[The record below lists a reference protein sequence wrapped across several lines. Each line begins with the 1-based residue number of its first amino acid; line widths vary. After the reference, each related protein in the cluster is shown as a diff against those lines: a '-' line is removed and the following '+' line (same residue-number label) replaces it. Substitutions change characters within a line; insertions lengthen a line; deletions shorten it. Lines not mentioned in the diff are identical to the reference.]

1 MEHLIEYLKV
11 LADPTRMKII
21 KFLLQ
26 RDMYVCELV
35 EVMGVAQPTVSQH
48 LRRLKAV
55 GLAEE
60 NKEGQRIRYRL
71 IKDKLE
77 EYEAALD
84 FFMAKPI
91 NDIPQMQ
98 TEWERY
104 QKAVAGGGILSC
116 CLANKKIND

>member
-1 MEHLIEYLKV
+1 MERLIEYLKV

-21 KFLLQ
+21 KFLL
-26 RDMYVCELV
+26 RGDMYVCELV

-71 IKDKLE
+71 LKDKMD
-77 EYEAALD
+77 EYEAAFKVFL
-84 FFMAKPI
+84 ARPI
-91 NDIPQMQ
+91 NEIAQMQ
-98 TEWERY
+98 AEWERY
-104 QKAVAGGGILSC
+104 QKGVADGTVFNC
-116 CLANKKIND
+116 CLADEDNG